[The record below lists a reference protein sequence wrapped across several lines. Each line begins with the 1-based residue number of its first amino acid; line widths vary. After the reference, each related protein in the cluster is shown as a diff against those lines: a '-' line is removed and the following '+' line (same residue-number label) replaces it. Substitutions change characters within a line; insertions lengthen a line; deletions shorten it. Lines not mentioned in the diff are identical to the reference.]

1 MTLDL
6 NAVPFGTIKQHQSG
20 SKKRLLTGKLDA
32 HTVYENTVHQEPP
45 TMSTMP
51 SPTAK
56 SVNCGRGMARKTEQA
71 TEQLSV
77 RLTIDKAHV
86 TLFPC
91 GNFPGVRNQSTKEI
105 SL

>member
-1 MTLDL
+1 MNLDL
-6 NAVPFGTIKQHQSG
+6 NLAPFETIKHPQSG
-20 SKKRLLTGKLDA
+20 SQKRLLTGQLDA
-32 HTVYENTVHQEPP
+32 HTVYENTVHQEPS

-51 SPTAK
+51 SLTAK
-56 SVNCGRGMARKTEQA
+56 SVYCGQDLARTTEQA

-91 GNFPGVRNQSTKEI
+91 GNFPGVRNLSTKEI